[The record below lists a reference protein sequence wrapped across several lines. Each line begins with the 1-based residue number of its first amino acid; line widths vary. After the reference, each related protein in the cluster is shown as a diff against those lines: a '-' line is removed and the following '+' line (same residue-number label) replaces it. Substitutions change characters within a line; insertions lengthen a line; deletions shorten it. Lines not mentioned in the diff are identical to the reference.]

1 MMRAIAA
8 SAVVALIA
16 LSQIARAGDMPPLA
30 APIAQCIN
38 DNAAKVEAAIPDL
51 NQAVDFLVLNVCAG
65 PVAEQQQLHIKR
77 TAEKS
82 VARLQKMCD
91 DEKGADKTKPA
102 PSYCNSLKLG
112 FMSEPNNIDE
122 DYFGIV
128 ATASSKP
135 AAAAALASRLLLDLR
150 LSHMAVKGAK

>member
-1 MMRAIAA
+1 MMRAIMI
-8 SAVVALIA
+8 SAVTALIA
-16 LSQIARAGDMPPLA
+16 LSQTARADDLPPLA

-51 NQAVDFLVLNVCAG
+51 NEAVDFLVLNVCAG
-65 PVAEQQQLHIKR
+65 PVAEQQQLRMKHA
-77 TAEKS
+77 AEKS
-82 VARLQKMCD
+82 VARMQKMCD
-91 DEKGADKTKPA
+91 DEKAADKTKPA
-102 PSYCNSLKLG
+102 PSYCNSLKIG
-112 FMSEPNNIDE
+112 FMSEPNNLEE

-150 LSHMAVKGAK
+150 LSHKK